1 MGQCRVRPTLSSLG
15 RFMETLESREV
26 GDVRELY
33 VFEASSQSTVLSHHT
48 SWECCECCALVLLQT
63 AGADG

>member
-1 MGQCRVRPTLSSLG
+1 
-15 RFMETLESREV
+15 METRESREV
-26 GDVRELY
+26 GDVRTLY